1 MDSLRKPYSFSGNK
15 VLLDY
20 SSIYCDS
27 TAALLKSDLFR
38 EILRR
43 YLIQLEKRGSH
54 IHEYLKNSF
63 SGIGN
68 EEILN
73 SLVSLFRLLATH
85 SVDEIGKLS
94 DEHRM
99 ALARPDILF
108 ELKDQIYNFWVRMER
123 VTYMNVPKRQTD
135 IENDLHYAQF
145 VTTNEELK
153 NLILLTYRRIGENLI
168 VQNPRVLRQLPAWA
182 NMAMLVRKIEWDCPE
197 QFGQINEIPFVRV
210 CLIFPPLI
218 LYPKANTRKGSF
230 EETKK
235 LPDGLFDIKQ
245 DEWFCFPAKVGD
257 LLAFIYF
264 HRDFCTLA
272 LSMSNL
278 FELASKAELKGG
290 KPDLMIFFGIAPE
303 KFPMKTGYHYHEET
317 STLIGMVSNINEV
330 DYFGYFKKMTL
341 TLHNLRMI
349 KKKNLPIH
357 GAMVAVELKD
367 GSTANVVIIG
377 DSGAGKSETLEAL
390 RLLAEDNI
398 KEMKII
404 FDDMGSLRL
413 DDKGDVIGYGTET
426 GAFVRIDDLSPAYA
440 YEQVGRSI
448 FMNPHLKNA
457 RIVIPVTSYET
468 IMRGHKVDIF
478 LYANNYDLV
487 PEGVSAIEFF
497 KEKSEAIEVFRY
509 GARMAKGTTDEKG
522 LVHTY
527 FANPFGAPQEREAHE
542 KIAETFFKAM
552 FAKGVKVGQIRTR
565 LGLDGYEQKGPEMA
579 SKDLFEVIKGL
590 KK

>member
-1 MDSLRKPYSFSGNK
+1 MEKLRKPYSFSGNK
-15 VLLDY
+15 VLVDY

-27 TAALLKSDLFR
+27 AASLLKSDLFR
-38 EILRR
+38 EITRR
-43 YLIQLEKRGSH
+43 FIARLEKKGD
-54 IHEYLKNSF
+54 YLHGFLKASF
-63 SGIGN
+63 PGKDNEGILDSL
-68 EEILN
+68 LN
-73 SLVSLFRLLATH
+73 LFRLLVTH
-85 SVDEIGKLS
+85 NAEEIGS
-94 DEHRM
+94 FSAEHRA
-99 ALARPDILF
+99 ALSRRDDLF
-108 ELKDQIYNFWVRMER
+108 ELKDRLYNFWIHMER
-123 VTYMNVPKRQTD
+123 VAYMDVPRRNTNID
-135 IENDLHYAQF
+135 SDLHYAQF

-153 NLILLTYRRIGENLI
+153 DLVLLTYRRIGENLLA
-168 VQNPRVLRQLPAWA
+168 QNPRVFRQLPAWA
-182 NMAMLVRKIEWDCPE
+182 NMAMLVRSIEWDCPE
-197 QFGQINEIPFVRV
+197 QFGALKDIPFVRH

-230 EETKK
+230 EELEK
-235 LPDGLFDIKQ
+235 LPDGLFNLKIE
-245 DEWFCFPAKVGD
+245 EWFCFPAKVGE

-278 FELASKAELKGG
+278 FELAGKVELKGK
-290 KPDLMIFFGIAPE
+290 KPDLIIIFGIEPE
-303 KFPMKTGYHYHEET
+303 KFPEKTGYHFHKET
-317 STLIGMVSNINEV
+317 STLIGMVSNIDEV

-349 KKKNLPIH
+349 KKKNLPVH
-357 GAMVAVELKD
+357 GAMVAVKLKD
-367 GSTANVVIIG
+367 GPTANVVIVG

-413 DDKGDVIGYGTET
+413 DNDGNVVGYGTEI

-457 RIVIPVTSYET
+457 RIVIPVTTYET
-468 IMRGHKVDIF
+468 IMRGHRVDIF
-478 LYANNYDLV
+478 LYANNYDAV
-487 PEGVSAIEFF
+487 AKEKTAIEFF
-497 KEKSEAIEVFRY
+497 SEKEKAIEVFRN

-527 FANPFGAPQEREAHE
+527 FANPFGAPQERKKHE
-542 KIAETFFKAM
+542 KIADMFFDAM
-552 FAKGVKVGQIRTR
+552 FAKGVKVGQILTR
-565 LGLDGYEQKGPEMA
+565 LGLDGFEQKGPESA
-579 SKDLFEVIKGL
+579 SRDLFEVIKTL
-590 KK
+590 NK